1 MSDTAAMV
9 EAWMR
14 AKTESAYQRDIEE
27 CAGANQFTK
36 LHNSD
41 SRMDDAGRPDL
52 VLANIYR
59 GRYIVAEVKKEGGTT
74 SAAQRV
80 NLDYSCMAGIETYLW
95 YPRHWDEVRHI
106 LNAHDTPDWS
116 ALESAWKP
124 RTIAEHEADETQAY
138 MDKMARRAKNRQR
151 RG

>member
-1 MSDTAAMV
+1 LGF
-9 EAWMR
+9 WGFG
-14 AKTESAYQRDIEE
+14 DIED
-27 CAGANQFTK
+27 CAGSNQFTK

-52 VLANIYR
+52 VLASFYR

-80 NLDYSCMAGIETYLW
+80 QLDFSCMAGIETYLW
-95 YPRHWDEVRHI
+95 YPRHWDEVREI
-106 LNAHDTPDWS
+106 LNARHTPDWS

-124 RTIAEHEADETQAY
+124 RTLEEHEADIVQAHI
-138 MDKMARRAKNRQR
+138 DKMARRAKSRAR